1 MWLCQNRYT
10 PSCPTSPSRHHMSVC
25 THTCFHMSI
34 LTYKGTHPDTHSWTW
49 CVHTHQENSSVVKEV
64 CFARANSS
72 NTVIVIILV
81 IIRGLPLQWFKLVTC
96 EAFSCSHYFLWYSDI
111 CFLRDRHFH
120 FQPSFC
126 VHPVL
131 FHGHCLSWYANNDF
145 TACHTRQPVCQYS
158 SFNKVVKDS
167 MLW

>member
-34 LTYKGTHPDTHSWTW
+34 LTMSMTYKGTHPDTHSWTW
-49 CVHTHQENSSVVKEV
+49 CVHTHQENSSVVKLKEV

-72 NTVIVIILV
+72 NTVTVIILV
-81 IIRGLPLQWFKLVTC
+81 IIRGLPLQWFNFKLVTC
-96 EAFSCSHYFLWYSDI
+96 EAFPRSHYFLWYSDI

-131 FHGHCLSWYANNDF
+131 FPWPLLVMICEQWFHCLSHQ
-145 TACHTRQPVCQYS
+145 TTSLSV
-158 SFNKVVKDS
+158 
-167 MLW
+167 